1 VDYRPVGKT
10 NLKLSALSYGCMRF
24 GDEESAA
31 AAVKKAI
38 ELGVNYFDVAPAYC
52 GSTSER
58 KLALG
63 LKGADRGKLVITAKS
78 SPGDGGEGVG
88 QNHRPDIGF
97 GINTA
102 DQARQEIERS
112 MEIIG
117 VDHLDVYH
125 LWAIHSD
132 RIFDEAMSP
141 GGFLEGVRKA
151 QSEGLCDYVGMTTHM
166 PADNIID
173 YCKRFDFDMITLP
186 FHLRDT
192 SRAKAVEY
200 CAERG
205 IGVIAMN
212 PLAGGALAGPAQ
224 ALQGI
229 AKSILS
235 PSKDAMTEA
244 PRSPGN
250 SVAGRASAATPLP
263 STMTEAALRFL
274 VGYPGVTTSIVGF
287 TYASQVEE
295 DVPYADKG
303 GLSAD
308 EMTALQS
315 RINELYANVKHFC
328 TACGYCGECP
338 EGVLIPEVLEVYSNL
353 LVPSIAET
361 TMQELLD
368 QLSKDGQGF
377 DPSLCVACGECE
389 AKCPNHLP
397 VSELM
402 SAAKDKWPGR

>member
-1 VDYRPVGKT
+1 MDYRSFGKT
-10 NLKLSALSYGCMRF
+10 NLRLSALSYGCMRF
-24 GDEESAA
+24 DDEESAA

-38 ELGVNYFDVAPAYC
+38 ELGINYFDVAPAYC

-63 LKGADRGKLVITAKS
+63 LKGADRSKLVITAKS
-78 SPGDGGEGVG
+78 SPGDGGEGIG

-102 DQARQEIERS
+102 DQARQQVERS
-112 MEIIG
+112 MEILG

-132 RIFDEAMSP
+132 GIFDEAMRP

-151 QSEGLCDYVGMTTHM
+151 QSEGLFDYVGMTTHM

-229 AKSILS
+229 ATSVLNFSKNPSPSSILS
-235 PSKDAMTEA
+235 LSKGA
-244 PRSPGN
+244 
-250 SVAGRASAATPLP
+250 
-263 STMTEAALRFL
+263 MTEAALRFL

-295 DVPYADKG
+295 DAAYADKG
-303 GLSAD
+303 GLSTD

-315 RINELYANVKHFC
+315 RVNELYANVRHFC

-338 EGVLIPEVLEVYSNL
+338 EGILIPNVLEVYSNL
-353 LVPSIAET
+353 LVPSIADSA
-361 TMQELLD
+361 MQDLLD
-368 QLSKDGQGF
+368 QRSKDGQGF
-377 DPSLCVACGECE
+377 DPALCVACGECE
-389 AKCPNHLP
+389 SKCPNHLP

-402 SAAKDKWPGR
+402 AASKEKWPGT